1 MDAIRLLSRFG
12 LVLAITGLVAACGGG
27 DINISPSTA
36 DNSVDNSSVT
46 NNTTT
51 PDPDPVD
58 PDVVCASR
66 LLESGQEVRGDFRGN
81 HCYYSRSFADAG
93 TNIKADILFSPL
105 DNDGA
110 HIFEGSLFIGENCSD
125 DQCLADKGL
134 RKGGDGPTLTIEA
147 GATLAWQSNKSFLIV
162 NRGSL
167 ILARGREDAPITL
180 TSESDVDGTLTGTN
194 FNAVQQWGGVVM
206 NGFAIT
212 NKCDYEGASRDS
224 LTTSDCHVSA
234 EGAAGLDESHYGG
247 DRDDDS
253 SGVLQYVRVKHTGAE
268 VANGD
273 ELNGISF
280 GGVGSG
286 TVVENLQV
294 YSTYDDGIE
303 MFGGSFDITNFLGM
317 YVRDDSIDIDEGY
330 NGTITNALVIQAEDI
345 GNHCIESDGLGS
357 YSSLTDEVRQ
367 AKIGQGVHSA
377 PTIENLTC
385 IVSPSAG
392 QGNFDP
398 GAGWRL
404 REGIHPTIT
413 NAMVV
418 SAKGADSDDNNYCV
432 RVDHF
437 GVTQPTLKG
446 VVFACQDKVRSVTEA
461 QVVGLGESVTF
472 ANITGVTDP
481 SANADTDLQL
491 LEGMPQVYSLPY
503 ASMQVG
509 GANLPA
515 GYSGGNIGGVTQG
528 AGADWTQNWT
538 FGLHQSNEPDGQHWF
553 EQ

>member
-1 MDAIRLLSRFG
+1 MVSLCLLPRFG
-12 LVLAITGLVAACGGG
+12 LLALMIGVLAACGGG

-46 NNTTT
+46 TNTAT
-51 PDPDPVD
+51 PDPVD
-58 PDVVCASR
+58 ADAVCASR

-81 HCYYSRSFADAG
+81 NCYYPRSFASAG
-93 TNIKADILFSPL
+93 TNIKSDILFSPL
-105 DNDGA
+105 DNGGA

-125 DQCLADKGL
+125 DQCLAEKGL
-134 RKGGDGPTLTIEA
+134 RRGGDGPTLTIEA
-147 GATLAWQSNKSFLIV
+147 GTTLAWQSNKSFLII

-167 ILARGREDAPITL
+167 ILARGAEDAPITL
-180 TSESDVDGTLTGTN
+180 TSESDVDGTLTGDN
-194 FNAVQQWGGVVM
+194 FNAVQQWGGVVV

-212 NKCDYEGASRDS
+212 NKCDYEGASRGS

-247 DRDDDS
+247 DNDDDS

-303 MFGGSFDITNFLGM
+303 MFGGSFDIRNFLGM

-367 AKIGQGVHSA
+367 AKISQGINSA

-413 NAMVV
+413 IAMVV
-418 SAKGADSDDNNYCV
+418 SAKGVDSDDNNYCV

-437 GVTQPTLKG
+437 GVTEPTLNG
-446 VVFACQDKVRSVTEA
+446 IVFACQDKVRSVTEA
-461 QVVGLGESVTF
+461 DLVGLGASVTF

-481 SANADTDLQL
+481 SANADSDLQL
-491 LEGMPQVYSLPY
+491 LEGMPQIYSLPY
-503 ASMQVG
+503 ASMQVN
-509 GANLPA
+509 GANLPT

-538 FGLHQSNEPDGQHWF
+538 FGLHESNEPDGQHWF

>member
-1 MDAIRLLSRFG
+1 MDALRLLSRFA
-12 LVLAITGLVAACGGG
+12 LVAALTGLAAACGGG

-46 NNTTT
+46 TNTTN
-51 PDPDPVD
+51 PDTVD
-58 PDVVCASR
+58 PDAVCSSR
-66 LLESGQEVRGDFRGN
+66 LLESGQEVRGDFRGK

-93 TNIKADILFSPL
+93 ANIKDDILFSPL
-105 DNDGA
+105 DNNGA
-110 HIFEGSLFIGENCSD
+110 HIFAGSLFIGENCAED
-125 DQCLADKGL
+125 ECLADKGL

-147 GATLAWQSNKSFLIV
+147 GTTLAWQSNKSFLII

-180 TSESDVDGTLTGTN
+180 TSESDVDDTLSGDN
-194 FNAVQQWGGVVM
+194 FNAVQQWGGVVI

-212 NKCDYEGASRDS
+212 NKCKYDGASRS
-224 LTTSDCHVSA
+224 ALTTSDCHVSA

-247 DRDDDS
+247 DNDNDS
-253 SGVLQYVRVKHTGAE
+253 SGVLEYVRVKHTGAE

-286 TVVENLQV
+286 TVVNNLQV

-357 YSSLTDEVRQ
+357 YSSLSDEERQ
-367 AKIGQGVHSA
+367 AKISQGIHSA
-377 PTIENLTC
+377 PTIEHLTC
-385 IVSPSAG
+385 IVSPSAA

-404 REGIHPTIT
+404 REGIHPTIS

-418 SAKGADSDDNNYCV
+418 SAKGADSADNNYCI
-432 RVDHF
+432 RVDQF
-437 GVTQPTLKG
+437 GVTEPTLNG
-446 VVFACQDKVRSVTEA
+446 IVFACQDKVRSVTEA
-461 QVVGLGESVTF
+461 DVTSMGASVTF
-472 ANITGVTDP
+472 ANITGITDP

-503 ASMQVG
+503 GSMQVG

-515 GYSGGNIGGVTQG
+515 SYTGGNIGGVMQG

-538 FGLHQSNEPDGQHWF
+538 FGLHESNEPDGEHWF